1 MIGHRWKPSILNAL
15 RLVLGKCCYKFN
27 AVCYME
33 VKFLFKKDVK
43 IGLGPGLELG
53 TYEFTVPT
61 PWVAKTR
68 AMSLPC
74 P

>member
-1 MIGHRWKPSILNAL
+1 MNAL

-43 IGLGPGLELG
+43 IGLGPGFEPG
-53 TYEFTVPT
+53 TSGSTVLRYITKTDVNCYITTISRTEF
-61 PWVAKTR
+61 R
-68 AMSLPC
+68 
-74 P
+74 